1 MLASYLGVQPDSLD
15 TTASVFDA
23 ASAQNIGL
31 MLINPDNPTVLDA
44 LAISAQAKAR
54 ISTAL
59 SLGNSVVVPTQ
70 PVSLNGTAT
79 IAWYEIN
86 PQTGEVVGVTEDG
99 GHQGILLGLTAF
111 QLAVLG
117 IGAGVV
123 VGGEIAIVVDCVF
136 KAAFDKYYPEINSGF
151 SQAQAQSDANAY
163 FVQCV
168 IEENKNIPPFIIA
181 MGKVLLNAVISFGIS
196 IVHKIPPPPPPPPPK
211 PPHRAGSAPIV
222 MAAAAG
228 GVVAIR
234 ARLSR
239 SSRRWTSI
247 RWRRRRPRSR
257 TRSIISSMP
266 CRRMSWVSNRR
277 RPC

>member
-1 MLASYLGVQPDSLD
+1 MANG
-15 TTASVFDA
+15 
-23 ASAQNIGL
+23 
-31 MLINPDNPTVLDA
+31 A
-44 LAISAQAKAR
+44 LW
-54 ISTAL
+54 TAL

-99 GHQGILLGLTAF
+99 GHQGILSGLTAF

-211 PPHRAGSAPIV
+211 PPHRADRRPIV